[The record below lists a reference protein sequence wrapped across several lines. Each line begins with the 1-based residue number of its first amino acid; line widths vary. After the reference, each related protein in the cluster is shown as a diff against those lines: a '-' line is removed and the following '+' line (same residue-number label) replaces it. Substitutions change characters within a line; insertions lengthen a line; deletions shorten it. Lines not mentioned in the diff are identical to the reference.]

1 MEALLCQYI
10 LGPCTE
16 KAPALLRIKARR
28 KHAAW
33 SALGDMTRSD
43 AKSKLLSLF
52 GRLPNAAAGSPV
64 MLAGGERASIGGLI
78 ARHLTMTM

>member
-16 KAPALLRIKARR
+16 KAPTLLRIKARR

-33 SALGDMTRSD
+33 SALGDMTWSD

-52 GRLPNAAAGSPV
+52 GRSPNTVAGSPV
-64 MLAGGERASIGGLI
+64 VLAGGERASIGGLI